1 MASRLARWPFDEV
14 WDEVRHVEDDAVDG
28 QFSQLREA
36 GSQVDVV
43 GFDGLTR
50 HPRASNCPG
59 RAADQGAAAAAYKV
73 MWSAVNGLTPGV
85 DACEACASACADA
98 LRHRP
103 RRPRRLFEVRSL
115 LLGTSSAVVSYDR
128 CRRNCIACHCTAR
141 DGHSGSCCTCRI
153 HFPLGP
159 PLLGKIFEGG

>member
-73 MWSAVNGLTPGV
+73 MWSAVNGLTP
-85 DACEACASACADA
+85 
-98 LRHRP
+98 
-103 RRPRRLFEVRSL
+103 RR
-115 LLGTSSAVVSYDR
+115 
-128 CRRNCIACHCTAR
+128 
-141 DGHSGSCCTCRI
+141 
-153 HFPLGP
+153 
-159 PLLGKIFEGG
+159 